1 MAGSDGASRERF
13 LREYG
18 QALEEG
24 RAAFF
29 AGAGLSKAAGY
40 VDWRDL
46 LREFAAELDLN
57 IDEEHDLPLVAQ
69 YHLDANNQ
77 QKNRLSQKLRDAFTD
92 GGTTSVYEA
101 VARLRVPVVWT
112 TNYDDAVEK
121 AMEAAG
127 LKPDIKPNGNR
138 GSWTTSRKG
147 SKVAV
152 YKMHG
157 DISDPSNL
165 VLSRDDYD
173 TYARDYPYVLD
184 TLRAQMV
191 ERTFLF
197 AGFSFTDPNLD
208 HVLAAIRSYWG
219 RDAKSHWVLTRRSG
233 TPREAAKQRL
243 WATHLLRYGLN
254 VVFLDDH
261 DEVLSLL
268 DELATRLQRRHVLVS
283 GSAHEA
289 GPLGR
294 DRLDRLAAGVGAAI
308 IEGGRNLVS
317 GIGLGVGSAVLTG
330 AAQAVYDAGDDPARR
345 LRLHPF
351 PRPTED
357 VRAETWRRWRES
369 MIRTAGYAVFIAG
382 NKHDGTDTVLADGV
396 MQEFEIAVAAGAYPL
411 PIGASGW
418 AAQRIHEMVAA
429 DFDRYLPGAPRA
441 AFADLGD
448 PHASNDRLIDAL
460 RTLLEALQ
468 P

>member
-1 MAGSDGASRERF
+1 MAPSDGATRERF
-13 LREYG
+13 LREYA

-40 VDWRDL
+40 VDWREL
-46 LREFAAELDLN
+46 LREFAAELDLD

-77 QKNRLSQKLRDAFTD
+77 QKNRLSQKLRDSFTD
-92 GGTTSVYEA
+92 GGTTAVYEA
-101 VARLRVPVVWT
+101 VARLGVPVAWT

-127 LKPDIKPNGNR
+127 LKPDVKPNGNR
-138 GSWTTSRKG
+138 GAWTTTRKG
-147 SKVAV
+147 SKIAV

-157 DISDPSNL
+157 DITDPSNL

-219 RDAKSHWVLTRRSG
+219 REAKSHWVLTRRSG
-233 TPREAAKQRL
+233 NAREAAKQRL

-261 DEVLSLL
+261 DEVLGLL
-268 DELATRLQRRHVLVS
+268 NELATRLQRRHVLVS
-283 GSAHEA
+283 GSAYDAE
-289 GPLGR
+289 PLGR
-294 DRLDRLAAGVGAAI
+294 GRLDRLSAGVGAAI

-351 PRPTED
+351 PRPAPELQ
-357 VRAETWRRWRES
+357 AETWRRWRES

-382 NKHDGTDTVLADGV
+382 NKHDGTATVAADGV
-396 MQEFEIAVAAGAYPL
+396 MEEFAIAVASGAYPL
-411 PIGASGW
+411 PIGATGW
-418 AAQRIHEMVAA
+418 AARKIHETVAA

-441 AFADLGD
+441 AFDLLRD
-448 PHASNDRLIDAL
+448 PTATDEELLRSLNTLFDAL
-460 RTLLEALQ
+460 R